1 MSDDRLELY
10 RLRGELEESNV
21 HLDKVDSKLDDVI
34 TALKLS
40 HSVKVDGCLL
50 LTLILWRVW

>member
-1 MSDDRLELY
+1 M
-10 RLRGELEESNV
+10 EESNV

-40 HSVKVDGCLL
+40 HGVKVGVCLL